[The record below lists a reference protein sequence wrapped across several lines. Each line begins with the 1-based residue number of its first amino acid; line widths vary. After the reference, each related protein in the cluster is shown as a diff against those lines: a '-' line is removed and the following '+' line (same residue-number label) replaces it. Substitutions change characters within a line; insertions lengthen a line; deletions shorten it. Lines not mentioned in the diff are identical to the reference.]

1 MTSFSSSSV
10 SIPIIETIVDEK
22 MNVSELYTECQE
34 LKNIKYK
41 TMLLTGN
48 SNKMENTSCSKTEKV
63 ESYLDND
70 MEQTKNKPWSK
81 LDKTIKIKKMEEF
94 VESTIREKNNLDDNE
109 VKMLKQYLVDCFDNK
124 KLQSMKDLVYDKP
137 SGKIKTIPILLFN
150 QTSRTFTLKRNE
162 KRVSTIKCLG
172 LGKKKKI
179 DIKQIT
185 DNTLI

>member
-1 MTSFSSSSV
+1 
-10 SIPIIETIVDEK
+10 
-22 MNVSELYTECQE
+22 
-34 LKNIKYK
+34 
-41 TMLLTGN
+41 
-48 SNKMENTSCSKTEKV
+48 
-63 ESYLDND
+63 
-70 MEQTKNKPWSK
+70 
-81 LDKTIKIKKMEEF
+81 
-94 VESTIREKNNLDDNE
+94 
-109 VKMLKQYLVDCFDNK
+109 MLKQYLVDCFDNK